1 MDKLDNPAWNALN
14 ESHRDFAR
22 GDERIKLYEPAFAP
36 FGGIRGGIDSNE
48 VFSGY
53 VPENDFCYLIGV
65 LPALP
70 PEYAL
75 EKQLVCLQMV
85 CPERIDMEIL
95 EHIRVLGDEQAAELT
110 NLINLVQPGYFRE
123 KTRLMGDY
131 FGIYKDNL
139 LIAVAGERMRMRG
152 FTEISAVVTHPGF
165 TGRGLA
171 GQLVA
176 HTVNKNLEEG
186 QIPFL
191 HVTEDN
197 TRAIGLYN
205 KLGFQIRRKIDFWK
219 IVRV

>member
-22 GDERIKLYEPAFAP
+22 GDDRIKRYDPVFAP
-36 FGGIRGGIDSNE
+36 FGGIAGDTNTMEMR
-48 VFSGY
+48 SGY
-53 VPENDFCYLIGV
+53 VPENDFCYLIGA

-70 PEYAL
+70 PEYVL

-85 CPERIDMEIL
+85 CPERISMEML
-95 EHIRVLGDEQAAELT
+95 EHIRVLGDAEATDLS

-123 KTRLMGDY
+123 NTRLMGDY
-131 FGIYKDNL
+131 FGIYKDNM

-152 FTEISAVVTHPGF
+152 FTEISAVVTRPGF

-176 HTVNKNLEEG
+176 YAVNKNLADG

-197 TRAIGLYN
+197 TRAIGLYT
-205 KLGFQIRRKIDFWK
+205 KLGFQTRRKMDFWK